1 MIHSTRIIILN
12 VTKVGEKS
20 LVLHALSP
28 DLGRRSYI
36 VSVGPK
42 GGMAL
47 YLPLNILECEVVEN
61 PKSDLWR
68 LRGITAVHPLNG
80 IRSNMYKNTM
90 SLFMSEVLYRAVR
103 EGVCEKSLFEWCEQS
118 ILTLD
123 ALESDFSN
131 FHLRFLLELS
141 SAMGFSPCPE
151 DLMPFAGRH
160 LSDIRDLLA
169 KDFAS
174 SLLVP
179 LSGEVRCEIAES
191 LLQYLSFHTDSRI
204 EARSLKVLREVYG

>member
-1 MIHSTRIIILN
+1 MVLSTRIIILS

-20 LVLHALSP
+20 LVLHTLSP
-28 DLGRRSYI
+28 DFGRRSFL
-36 VSVGPK
+36 VSVGTK

-61 PKSDLWR
+61 PRSDLWR
-68 LRGITAVHPLNG
+68 LRSIAALHPLGG

-90 SLFMSEVLYRAVR
+90 TLFMSEVLYRAVR
-103 EGVCEKSLFEWCEQS
+103 DGGCEDGLFEWCEKS

-141 SAMGFSPCPE
+141 SAMGFSPCLD
-151 DLMPFAGRH
+151 DLAPFAGHH
-160 LSDIRDLLA
+160 LCEIRDLLQ
-169 KDFAS
+169 KDFVS

-179 LSGEVRCEIAES
+179 LSGECRGEIAEC

>member
-1 MIHSTRIIILN
+1 MVHSTRIIILG

-20 LVLHALSP
+20 LVLHTLSP
-28 DLGRRSYI
+28 DFGRRSFI

-68 LRGITAVHPLNG
+68 LRSIVALHPLGG

-90 SLFMSEVLYRAVR
+90 TLFMSEVLYRAVR
-103 EGVCEKSLFEWCEQS
+103 DGGCEEGLFEWCEKS

-123 ALESDFSN
+123 ALDSDFSN

-141 SAMGFSPCPE
+141 SAMGFSPCLE
-151 DLMPFAGRH
+151 DLMPFAGHH
-160 LSDIRDLLA
+160 LSEIRDLLQ
-169 KDFAS
+169 KDFVS

-179 LSGEVRCEIAES
+179 LSGQSRAEIAES